1 MTIQPLA
8 GGGRDIPPPIT
19 PVLTAPVRTDAL
31 PVGPHEESFQPH
43 GATPRTSASVR
54 ADAPISLAGRLDS
67 GDALPETTQLALALE
82 SATRAI
88 LSGRADQVLTELD
101 AVWSGQLAADSPWY
115 LRTAALQLLG
125 RMTDAE
131 QVMRDAI
138 ERLPRSAALLYLLGV
153 FTSHRGNPDA
163 ARLANDHALALHPT
177 EPLLWLQRAALARQN
192 GMFDTAAAI
201 LERVRLTEP
210 SYPAAQW
217 LATLAQLGD
226 AATRAP
232 TPAVQRA
239 LVRLT
244 QSSTP
249 AVSEEFVGNPPSP
262 ATPALESAVRYGL
275 TLLDSPTQSARI
287 ATPLHTAIDPD
298 VQYSTMQV
306 RVETPAP
313 HRAQLPSWE
322 SLVLAVSVLVLA
334 LVPPLRIPALMLC
347 GAMTMLLVSR
357 RMH

>member
-1 MTIQPLA
+1 MTIPPLA
-8 GGGRDIPPPIT
+8 GGGAVPPLRTPI
-19 PVLTAPVRTDAL
+19 LSAPIHTDVA
-31 PVGPHEESFQPH
+31 PVGPDAALLRPA
-43 GATPRTSASVR
+43 GAALRPDAAVT
-54 ADAPISLAGRLDS
+54 DEAPISLGGRLDS

-88 LSGRADQVLTELD
+88 LSGRADQVLVELD

-153 FTSHRGNPDA
+153 FTSHRGHPDA

-177 EPLLWLQRAALARQN
+177 EPLLWLQRAALARQS
-192 GMFDTAAAI
+192 GMHDTASAI

-217 LATLAQLGD
+217 LSTLARLGD
-226 AATRAP
+226 AATRVP
-232 TPAVQRA
+232 TPGVQRA

-244 QSSTP
+244 PSSMP
-249 AVSEEFVGNPPSP
+249 AVSGDALAS
-262 ATPALESAVRYGL
+262 ATSLTTPALESAVRYGL

-287 ATPLHTAIDPD
+287 ATPLHTSVDPD
-298 VQYSTMQV
+298 VQYATMQV
-306 RVETPAP
+306 RADTPLP
-313 HRAQLPSWE
+313 RRAELPSWE
-322 SLVLAVSVLVLA
+322 SLTLAVSVVVLA

-347 GAMTMLLVSR
+347 GAMTMLIVSR
-357 RMH
+357 RIR